1 MPGCRIGFVGAGGV
15 AARHADTL
23 ASFDD
28 VELVAVTDVDDG
40 RARTFAEQ
48 RGMRAVGDL
57 DQLIDTG
64 VHAVYVCVPPFSHG
78 PAEKAVAAAGLA
90 VFVEKPIG
98 LDCDETERTARLLDE
113 SGVVTSVGYHWRY
126 SDGVTRAREAVRD
139 TPVRLAVGAWL
150 DKLPPVR
157 WWARRAQSGGQVIE
171 QAVHV
176 LDLARLMVGEVTQVH
191 AMGDGQP
198 PAAPE
203 ADVDGATV
211 VNLRFAS
218 GAVGTLAATCL
229 LGWKHRAGLEV
240 YAADLA
246 VSITEDAVRV
256 AGRSGDSDVRRLDP
270 AQAKQAADRAFVDA
284 VLGRGDDI
292 RTPYADAVRTQRLAC
307 AVADSAVRGTAVKL
321 EEHAHA
327 SG

>member
-23 ASFDD
+23 AAFGD
-28 VELVAVTDVDDG
+28 VELVAVTDVDG
-40 RARTFAEQ
+40 RRARAFAEE
-48 RGMRAVGDL
+48 RGVRAVPGVE
-57 DQLIDTG
+57 QLIDTG
-64 VHAVYVCVPPFSHG
+64 VDAVYVCVPPFSHG
-78 PAEKAVAAAGLA
+78 PVEKAVAAAGLA

-98 LDCDETERTARLLDE
+98 LDCGEAEQTARLLE
-113 SGVVTSVGYHWRY
+113 EAGVVTSAGYHWRY

-139 TPVRLAVGAWL
+139 TSVRLAVGAWL
-150 DKLPPVR
+150 DKVPPVR
-157 WWARRAQSGGQVIE
+157 WWTSRAQSGGQVVE

-176 LDLARLMVGEVTQVH
+176 LDLARLMVGEVVEVH

-198 PAAPE
+198 PDAPG

-211 VNLRFAS
+211 VNLRFAG

-229 LGWKHRAGLEV
+229 LGWKHRVGLEV

-246 VSITEDAVRV
+246 VSITEDAVEV
-256 AGRSGDSDVRRLDP
+256 AGRSGESEVRRLDP
-270 AQAKQAADRAFVDA
+270 ALAKQAADRAFVDA
-284 VLGRGDDI
+284 VLGRGGNI
-292 RTPYADAVRTQRLAC
+292 RAPYADAVRTQRLAC
-307 AVADSAVRGTAVKL
+307 AVADSAARGVAVKL